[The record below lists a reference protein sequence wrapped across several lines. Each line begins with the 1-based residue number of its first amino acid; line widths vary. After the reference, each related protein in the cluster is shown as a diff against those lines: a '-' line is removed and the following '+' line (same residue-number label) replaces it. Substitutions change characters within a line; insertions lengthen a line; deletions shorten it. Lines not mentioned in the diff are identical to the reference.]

1 MTLEPLLETGVLANH
16 SSDFSLTDSQP
27 AGHTDLFMEV
37 IPQHGQSGN
46 HAMLTLMA
54 IILVYSWLCCAHGCF
69 YTCTVHLYTLT
80 VTVQLSCWPIRASN
94 PSRGHHTHTHTWH
107 THTRHRQSQ
116 MLSSGSPTKNQTLI
130 LLVWI
135 NSKTNITL
143 REFGTCYLNVQ
154 VYRVV

>member
-80 VTVQLSCWPIRASN
+80 VKLPQNILE
-94 PSRGHHTHTHTWH
+94 PSMNHSQEFLLTHLKYPWNILKRLWIFLWTSLFFVRFSYSHESWLCSHYFFLWFLLKLLNIFKCKFTH
-107 THTRHRQSQ
+107 
-116 MLSSGSPTKNQTLI
+116 
-130 LLVWI
+130 
-135 NSKTNITL
+135 
-143 REFGTCYLNVQ
+143 
-154 VYRVV
+154 